1 MVQVIDKIIE
11 GLCAEF
17 PNFNRKYIESIL
29 KASSMNIPLTFKC
42 LRDSSN
48 NKQELFDA
56 ADDAIILT
64 MKEKMEYDQLLRSK
78 GNEKVQEREDFLL
91 G

>member
-1 MVQVIDKIIE
+1 MVQVIDKIID
-11 GLCAEF
+11 GLSAEF
-17 PNFNRKYIESIL
+17 PKLNRKYIESIL
-29 KASSMNIPLTFKC
+29 KASSMNIPLTYNY
-42 LRDSSN
+42 LRDSTT
-48 NKQELFDA
+48 NKKDFFDP

-64 MKEKMEYDQLLRSK
+64 MKGKVEYDQLVRSK

>member
-1 MVQVIDKIIE
+1 MVQVIDKIID
-11 GLCAEF
+11 GLSAEF

-29 KASSMNIPLTFKC
+29 KASSMNIPLTYNF
-42 LRDSSN
+42 LRDSST
-48 NKQELFDA
+48 NKQDFFDA

-64 MKEKMEYDQLLRSK
+64 MKGKVEYDQLVRSK
-78 GNEKVQEREDFLL
+78 GNVKVQEREDFLL